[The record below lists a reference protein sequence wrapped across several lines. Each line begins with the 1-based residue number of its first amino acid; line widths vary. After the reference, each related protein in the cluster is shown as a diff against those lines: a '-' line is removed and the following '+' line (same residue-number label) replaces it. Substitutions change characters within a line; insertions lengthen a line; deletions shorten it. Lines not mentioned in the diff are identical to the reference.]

1 MDPLKFKTLPPEDR
15 ERIRNE
21 ILALASSE
29 RPEDIKKVALSIEW
43 MDNPAEVIDLLLKA
57 LRSSDTE
64 LALAAVDGISGI
76 GDKVAEK
83 PLAEM
88 VVELFKTPAPELR
101 TAVIA
106 ALGKCGSRDS
116 VSFLMELIKSPAPA
130 STADKEAAVEALFS
144 LADRKIAEASTALHK
159 LHGGKGLTK
168 EVSEALD
175 AALKELSSQEWEEKG
190 YITIEGEL
198 HAPDDSQSNQ

>member
-1 MDPLKFKTLPPEDR
+1 MDPLKFKTLSLEDR

-21 ILALASSE
+21 ILALAASD
-29 RPEDIKKVALSIEW
+29 RPEEVRKVAQSVEW
-43 MDNPAEVIDLLLKA
+43 LDKPDVIIAPLLKC
-57 LRSSDTE
+57 LHSSDSE
-64 LALAAVDGISGI
+64 LALAAVDSIAATGA
-76 GDKVAEK
+76 KTAEK

-88 VVELFKTPAPELR
+88 VVELFKKPVPELR
-101 TAVIA
+101 VEVIA
-106 ALGKCGSRDS
+106 ALGKCGSKDS

-159 LHGGKGLTK
+159 LHGSKGLAQ
-168 EVSEALD
+168 EVNEALD
-175 AALKELSSQEWEEKG
+175 AAIKEISSQEWEEKG

-198 HAPDDSQSNQ
+198 QNPDEEPS